1 MTAMPTH
8 RFHASGPASPLEG
21 VSAEAWQS
29 LVAPLEAQPAGAVS
43 DSGCLGAYSISPRRL
58 VELGYATNLRRE
70 DDGKRQVCDFV
81 LPWTQSRFLADPIA
95 QYAVLVKSMRAYY
108 DALRDGE
115 IEKSKEMSVA
125 GALAVLHVGGRGAL
139 KAWPKLL
146 DNTRA
151 LYVAT
156 QGAF

>member
-58 VELGYATNLRRE
+58 VELGYAANLRRV
-70 DDGKRQVCDFV
+70 DGGKRQVCDFV

-108 DALRDGE
+108 DALRGGE
-115 IEKSKEMSVA
+115 LAKPKEMTIA
-125 GALAVLHVGGRGAL
+125 GALVVLHIGGRVAL
-139 KAWPKLL
+139 KSWPKLFS
-146 DNTRA
+146 NTRA
-151 LYVAT
+151 LHDAA

>member
-1 MTAMPTH
+1 MTTMPAH

-21 VSAEAWQS
+21 VSADAWQR
-29 LVAPLEAQPAGAVS
+29 LIAPLAVQTAGAIS
-43 DSGCLGAYSISPRRL
+43 ESGGLGTYGILPRRL
-58 VELGYATNLRRE
+58 VELGYATNLRRL
-70 DDGKRQVCDFV
+70 DGGKRQVCDFV

-108 DALRDGE
+108 DALRGGDL
-115 IEKSKEMSVA
+115 SKANEMTIA

-139 KAWPKLL
+139 KSWPTLFS
-146 DNTRA
+146 NTRA
-151 LYVAT
+151 LHDAA